1 MIIIV
6 IMFKFLHSY
15 PLNSSPLVLLSYA
28 DSQFSLDLIFLASS
42 RNSPHSRGSRTSF
55 VSGFLVTFPYAKQDL
70 NMKILSWE
78 LHS

>member
-15 PLNSSPLVLLSYA
+15 PLNLSPLVLLSYA

-42 RNSPHSRGSRTSF
+42 HNSPHSRGSRTSF
-55 VSGFLVTFPYAKQDL
+55 VSGFLATFPYAKPDF
-70 NMKILSWE
+70 NMKVLS
-78 LHS
+78 